1 MYWIRHLSLFSLFV
15 CCSYTGMRAQTANVT
30 QMGSSSVATP
40 WSVKSNLVYD
50 ALLMPSL
57 EVEYRFSEQWSVAVE
72 GNMAWWHND
81 GKHRYYQLA
90 TIIPEARW
98 WFRPQGNRKGHYLGL
113 FGGGGWY
120 DLENG
125 EKGYRGE
132 GGMVGV
138 SYGYQFPIGRH
149 FAFEAGVGVGF
160 MTTKYDEYLPL
171 DGHYVYQQTNRTNYF
186 GPLKLKFAFVWNIG
200 RGAEKGGN
208 RK

>member
-1 MYWIRHLSLFSLFV
+1 M
-15 CCSYTGMRAQTANVT
+15 
-30 QMGSSSVATP
+30 
-40 WSVKSNLVYD
+40 
-50 ALLMPSL
+50 
-57 EVEYRFSEQWSVAVE
+57 
-72 GNMAWWHND
+72 
-81 GKHRYYQLA
+81 
-90 TIIPEARW
+90 
-98 WFRPQGNRKGHYLGL
+98 
-113 FGGGGWY
+113 
-120 DLENG
+120 ENG

-132 GGMVGV
+132 GGMVGI

>member
-1 MYWIRHLSLFSLFV
+1 
-15 CCSYTGMRAQTANVT
+15 
-30 QMGSSSVATP
+30 MGSSSVATP

-57 EVEYRFSEQWSVAVE
+57 EIEYRFSEQWSIAVE

-120 DLENG
+120 DLEN
-125 EKGYRGE
+125 EKKGYRGE

-149 FAFEAGVGVGF
+149 FAFEAGIGVGF